1 MKPVSDEVV
10 NNASSKGRPSKI
22 FSDDNVRTMRENP
35 NQWYELSSTTSPN
48 YKSVT
53 ASYQSSARYFKD
65 KLFRREQLN
74 IEWRTTQNYKERTAI
89 INARVIGDTNN
100 GTN

>member
-1 MKPVSDEVV
+1 MRPVREEVV
-10 NNASSKGRPSKI
+10 NNAPSKGRPSKI
-22 FSDDNVRTMRENP
+22 FSDENIKTMKENP
-35 NQWYELSSTTSPN
+35 NQWYELMSTTTPN

-65 KLFRREQLN
+65 KLFRRQQLD
-74 IEWRTTQNYKERTAI
+74 IEWRTVQNYKEQTAI
-89 INARVIGDTNN
+89 IYARVIGDTSN

>member
-1 MKPVSDEVV
+1 MK
-10 NNASSKGRPSKI
+10 
-22 FSDDNVRTMRENP
+22 ENP
-35 NQWYELSSTTSPN
+35 NQWYELMSTTTPN

-65 KLFRREQLN
+65 KLFRRQQLD
-74 IEWRTTQNYKERTAI
+74 IEWRTVQNYKEQTAI
-89 INARVIGDTNN
+89 IYARVIGDTSN

>member
-10 NNASSKGRPSKI
+10 NSVSNKGRPSKI
-22 FSDDNVRTMRENP
+22 FSDENVRTMKENP
-35 NQWYELSSTTSPN
+35 NQWYELSSTTAPN
-48 YKSVT
+48 YRSVS

-65 KLFRREQLN
+65 KLFRREQLD
-74 IEWRTTQNYKERTAI
+74 IEWKTVQNYKEQTAI
-89 INARVIGDTNN
+89 IYARVIGGTSN